1 MLMNETKKAFNYHW
15 GSGFVAEE
23 ARIETPHHVPTI
35 QLLQY
40 TDGPEAGKASIR
52 FCQYNL
58 RGRFMRSPMVISTE
72 DIDEMRAALDETPE
86 LKSLLK
92 RLVS

>member
-1 MLMNETKKAFNYHW
+1 MEEKKKAFNYHW
-15 GSGFVAEE
+15 GSGYVEEE

-35 QLLQY
+35 QLLHY
-40 TDGPEAGKASIR
+40 TEGTEAGKTSIR

-58 RGRFMRSPMVISTE
+58 RGRFMRSPMVIATE
-72 DIDEMRAALDETPE
+72 DIDEMRAALAENPQ

>member
-1 MLMNETKKAFNYHW
+1 MKDAKKAFSYHW

-35 QLLQY
+35 QLLQF
-40 TDGPEAGKASIR
+40 TEGHEAGKSSIR

-58 RGRFMRSPMVISTE
+58 RGRFMRSPLIIATD
-72 DIDEMRAALDETPE
+72 DIDEMRAALDANPQ

>member
-1 MLMNETKKAFNYHW
+1 MNEAKKAFNYHW
-15 GSGFVAEE
+15 GSGHVEEE

-35 QLLQY
+35 QLLRFTEGRQ
-40 TDGPEAGKASIR
+40 AGKTSIR

-58 RGRFMRSPMVISTE
+58 RGGFMRSPMIIDTE
-72 DIDEMRAALDETPE
+72 DIDEMRAALDESPQ
-86 LKSLLK
+86 LKSLLR